1 MGSIPVLRPGEVCRR
16 LEAIGFVAVRQRGS
30 HVQYRHADGRGTTGP
45 LHKGRDLAPPLLRQ
59 IAKDIG
65 LTVEEFLGRR

>member
-1 MGSIPVLRPGEVCRR
+1 MGSIPVLKPGEVCRL
-16 LEAIGFVAVRQRGS
+16 LEAMGFAAVRPRGS
-30 HVQYRHADGRGTTGP
+30 HVQYRHADGRGPTVP
-45 LHKGRDLAPPLLRQ
+45 LHKGRDIAPPLLRQ